1 MIFSTHQEP
10 IPRGDQIPVTI
21 EDFVFF
27 NIFGIFSEF
36 LFFIFLEN
44 LVLSSNRVLRVLPQ
58 QSSHTAEDF
67 EIPSTAGVFFS
78 RKSV

>member
-21 EDFVFF
+21 EDFDFF
-27 NIFGIFSEF
+27 NIFDIFSEF
-36 LFFIFLEN
+36 LKIFFFEN

-67 EIPSTAGVFFS
+67 EIPSTPGVFFS